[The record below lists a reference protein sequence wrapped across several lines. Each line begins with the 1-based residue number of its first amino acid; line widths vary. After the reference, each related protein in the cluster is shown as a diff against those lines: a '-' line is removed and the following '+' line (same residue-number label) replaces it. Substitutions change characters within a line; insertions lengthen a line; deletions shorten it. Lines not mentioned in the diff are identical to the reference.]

1 MTLIAGFPR
10 RYIPIHTDLIYA
22 VRSVGEPEV
31 LQRQEYN
38 RVREKGFAV
47 FFGQKG
53 L

>member
-1 MTLIAGFPR
+1 MILTGGFPPP
-10 RYIPIHTDLIYA
+10 YIPIHTDLFYA
-22 VRSVGEPEV
+22 VRSVGEPEA

-38 RVREKGFAV
+38 RVWEKGFAV